1 MHHSIT
7 FAVACL
13 TTLSSLGSLNSMA
26 HAELRLPSIF
36 SDHMVLQRDMPV
48 RVWGWSEPG
57 SRIAVNLKQST
68 SDQGKWVEAYATSDV
83 DGRWHVALPDVSDT
97 EGSWTLTVEEYDEA
111 KPKTPIDTKE
121 VKDVLVGEVWI
132 CGGQSNMEWTI
143 DQVGDSNTI
152 PRSGIRLIKA
162 PHVLATEPQD
172 DIEARWELCDVKT
185 LGNWS
190 AVGFFF
196 GETLRNELDVPI
208 GLIST
213 NWGGTRIEPWIE
225 RADLAAH
232 PMFSE
237 RPIAL
242 QSEIDAY
249 ETISDAD
256 RTLRRDAISRQRERK
271 ATSYWAQI
279 MDIDPGDNG
288 GWMTPEFDDDGWS
301 TMELPAEWENAE
313 PDMSDFD
320 GTVWFRKTV
329 EIPRSWRDKRLLLE
343 LGRIDDSDRTYVN
356 GVLVGSSTN
365 LHDTIRTYEI
375 DPETIGKGSVTIAVC
390 VMDPHGAGG
399 FTGPSM
405 MFTVKSEDIKDW
417 ADREV
422 MSVDL
427 HGTWRWKTGVAG
439 TLTTNLDEESMR
451 KPGMTPQSPG
461 TLHDAMIAPFVP
473 YGARGA
479 IWYQGESN
487 SEQAEEYRALLP
499 LLIESWREDFGSHL
513 AFGIVQ
519 LAAFKQASDDPDQ
532 GGWAQLRDAQLHA
545 YETVPG
551 TGLAVTTDVG
561 DANDIHPRR
570 KKPVGERLGWW
581 ALHDVYGKESFTP
594 SGPIALK
601 AVADGNKVIVTFDHA
616 EGGLLVPTPEG
627 VRESPPFAGD
637 WRVTEGFA
645 LAGDDGVFHWAKAR
659 FIGSLNR
666 VELFSNE
673 VPVPR
678 IVSYGWQDNPVR
690 ANVMN
695 SAGLPASPFKIPV
708 ESKN

>member
-1 MHHSIT
+1 
-7 FAVACL
+7 
-13 TTLSSLGSLNSMA
+13 MA

-36 SDHMVLQRDMPV
+36 SDHMVIQRNMPV
-48 RVWGWSEPG
+48 EVWGWADPG
-57 SRIAVNLKQST
+57 SRVAVSLKQMKQGLPRMVDAYGT
-68 SDQGKWVEAYATSDV
+68 SDE
-83 DGRWHVALPDVSDT
+83 DGRWSVVLSEVSSTNDN
-97 EGSWTLTVEEYDEA
+97 WTLTIEEYGEA
-111 KPKTPIDTKE
+111 DPKRPIDTKMIE
-121 VKDVLVGEVWI
+121 DVLVGEVWI

-143 DQVGDSNTI
+143 DGIGDQAGDKRALTR
-152 PRSGIRLIKA
+152 PRMRLIKA
-162 PHVLATEPQD
+162 PHVLATDPQEN
-172 DIEARWELCDVKT
+172 IEARWEVCTERTV
-185 LGNWS
+185 GNWS

-196 GETLRNELDVPI
+196 GDTLMSELDVPI

-237 RPIAL
+237 RTIAL
-242 QSEIDAY
+242 QDEIATY
-249 ETISDAD
+249 ESITEAD
-256 RTLRRDAISRQRERK
+256 SLQRRDAISRQRERK
-271 ATSYWAQI
+271 ATRYWTQI
-279 MDIDPGDNG
+279 MEIDPGHVG
-288 GWMTPEFDDDGWS
+288 GWMNPEFDDDGWN

-313 PDMSDFD
+313 PDMVDFD

-329 EIPRSWRDKRLLLE
+329 EIPRSWRDKTLELE

-356 GVLVGSSTN
+356 GLLIGSSTN
-365 LHDTIRTYEI
+365 LHNTIRTYEI
-375 DPETIGKGSVTIAVC
+375 DPEAIGKGSVTIAVC

-405 MFTVKSEDIKDW
+405 TLTPKGEDL
-417 ADREV
+417 EGL
-422 MSVDL
+422 DL
-427 HGTWRWKTGVAG
+427 HGPWRCKEGVAS
-439 TLTTNLDEESMR
+439 TLTTNLEGDAMR

-473 YGARGA
+473 YGVQGA

-487 SEQAEEYRALLP
+487 SGQAEEYRELLP
-499 LLIESWREDFGSHL
+499 LLIESWREDFGAHL

-519 LAAFKQASDDPDQ
+519 LAAFKPFSEDPDQ
-532 GGWAQLRDAQLHA
+532 GGWAHLRDAQLHA
-545 YETVPG
+545 FKTVPG

-561 DANDIHPRR
+561 NANDIHPRR

-594 SGPIALK
+594 SGPIASK
-601 AVADGNKVIVTFDHA
+601 VVADGNRVTITFEHA
-616 EGGLLVPTPEG
+616 EGGLFVPRRPDRVAEP
-627 VRESPPFAGD
+627 PPFGGD
-637 WRVTEGFA
+637 WRIPDGFA

-659 FIGSLNR
+659 FRGTNG
-666 VELFSNE
+666 VELYSNE
-673 VPVPR
+673 VQVPR

-690 ANVMN
+690 TNVMN

-708 ESKN
+708 E

>member
-1 MHHSIT
+1 MNHPI
-7 FAVACL
+7 ALAAACL
-13 TTLSSLGSLNSMA
+13 TVLTSTV

-36 SDHMVLQRDMPV
+36 SDHMVIQRDMPV
-48 RVWGWSEPG
+48 EVWGWSDPG
-57 SRIAVNLKQST
+57 SHVEVSLKQT
-68 SDQGKWVEAYATSDV
+68 SSEGTEPVFARGISDEA
-83 DGRWHVALPDVSDT
+83 GRWSVRLPEVSSTNDN
-97 EGSWTLTVEEYDEA
+97 WTLTVEEYDAADPKRA
-111 KPKTPIDTKE
+111 KDTTLIE
-121 VKDVLVGEVWI
+121 DVLVGEVWI
-132 CGGQSNMEWTI
+132 CGGQSNMEWSLDAI
-143 DQVGDSNTI
+143 GDEAGDKRALTR
-152 PRSGIRLIKA
+152 PRMRLIKA

-172 DIEARWELCDVKT
+172 DIEARWEVCTDRSV
-185 LGNWS
+185 GNWS

-196 GETLRNELDVPI
+196 GDTLMSELDVPV

-232 PMFSE
+232 PTFAE
-237 RPIAL
+237 RTTAL
-242 QSEIDAY
+242 QDEIDAY
-249 ETISDAD
+249 ETISEAG
-256 RTLRRDAISRQRERK
+256 RLQRREAISRQRERK
-271 ATSYWAQI
+271 ASRYWSEI
-279 MDIDPGDNG
+279 MEIDPGHEG
-288 GWMTPEFDDDGWS
+288 GWMNPEFDDGGWN
-301 TMELPAEWENAE
+301 TMELPAEWENTE
-313 PDMSDFD
+313 PDLSDFD
-320 GTVWFRKTV
+320 GTVWFRKTI

-356 GVLVGSSTN
+356 GHLVGSSTN

-375 DPETIGKGSVTIAVC
+375 DSETIGKGSVTIAVC

-405 MFTVKSEDIKDW
+405 MLTMKSEDIKDW
-417 ADREV
+417 ADSEV

-427 HGTWRWKTGVAG
+427 YGTWRWKAGVAS
-439 TLTTNLDEESMR
+439 TLTTNLDGESMR

-473 YGARGA
+473 YGVRGA

-487 SEQAEEYRALLP
+487 SGQAEEYRELLP
-499 LLIESWREDFGSHL
+499 LLIESWREDFGAHL

-519 LAAFKQASDDPDQ
+519 LAAFKQTSDDPDQ
-532 GGWAQLRDAQLHA
+532 GGWAELRDAQLHA
-545 YETVPG
+545 HEMVPG

-581 ALHDVYGKESFTP
+581 ALHDVYDKESFTP
-594 SGPIALK
+594 SGPIPLQ

-616 EGGLLVPTPEG
+616 EGGLLVPTPDE

-637 WRVTEGFA
+637 WRDSQGFA

-659 FIGSLNR
+659 FMRSSNR

-673 VPVPR
+673 VKVPR
-678 IVSYGWQDNPVR
+678 IVSYGWQDNPVH

-708 ESKN
+708 EEKN

>member
-1 MHHSIT
+1 
-7 FAVACL
+7 
-13 TTLSSLGSLNSMA
+13 MA

-68 SDQGKWVEAYATSDV
+68 SDQGRWAEAYATSDV

-97 EGSWTLTVEEYDEA
+97 EGVWTLTVEEYDEA

-121 VKDVLVGEVWI
+121 IKDVLMGEVWI
-132 CGGQSNMEWTI
+132 CGGQSNMEWTM
-143 DQVGDSNTI
+143 DQIGDSDTL
-152 PRSGIRLIKA
+152 PRSGIRVIKA

-172 DIEARWELCDVKT
+172 DIEARWELCDAKT
-185 LGNWS
+185 IGNWS

-232 PMFSE
+232 PTFTK
-237 RPIAL
+237 RTIAL
-242 QSEIDAY
+242 QREIAAY
-249 ETISDAD
+249 ESISDSD
-256 RTLRRDAISRQRERK
+256 RMQRRDALSRRRESK
-271 ATSYWAQI
+271 AAGYWAQI
-279 MDIDPGDNG
+279 MDIDPGNKG
-288 GWMTPEFDDDGWS
+288 GWMNPEFDDDTWP
-301 TMELPAEWENAE
+301 TMDLPAEWENAE
-313 PDMSDFD
+313 PDMVDFD
-320 GTVWFRKTV
+320 GTVWFRKTI
-329 EIPRSWRDKRLLLE
+329 EIPRSWRDRTLTLE

-356 GVLVGSSTN
+356 GLLIGSSTN

-375 DPETIGKGSVTIAVC
+375 EPEAIGKGSVTIAVC

-399 FTGPSM
+399 FTGPGM
-405 MFTVKSEDIKDW
+405 TLKPMGKEI
-417 ADREV
+417 EGL
-422 MSVDL
+422 DL
-427 HGTWRWKTGVAG
+427 RGTWRWKEGVAS
-439 TLTTNLDEESMR
+439 TLTTNLDAEAMTR
-451 KPGMTPQSPG
+451 PGMTPQSPG

-473 YGARGA
+473 YGVRGA

-487 SEQAEEYRALLP
+487 SSQAEEYRELLP

-519 LAAFKQASDDPDQ
+519 LASFKQTSDDPDQ
-532 GGWAQLRDAQLHA
+532 GGWAELRDAQLHA
-545 YETVPG
+545 FKTIPG

-581 ALHDVYGKESFTP
+581 ALHDVYGKDSFTP

-601 AVADGNKVIVTFDHA
+601 AVADGNKVVVTFDHA
-616 EGGLLVPTPEG
+616 EGGLFVPTPER
-627 VRESPPFAGD
+627 VRDSPAFAGD
-637 WRVTEGFA
+637 WRVPQGFA
-645 LAGDDGVFHWAKAR
+645 LAGDDGVFHWAEAR
-659 FIGSLNR
+659 FIRSLNR

-673 VPVPR
+673 VQVPR
-678 IVSYGWQDNPVR
+678 IVSYAWQDNPVR
-690 ANVMN
+690 ANVTN
-695 SAGLPASPFKIPV
+695 SAGLPAAPFKIPV

>member
-1 MHHSIT
+1 
-7 FAVACL
+7 
-13 TTLSSLGSLNSMA
+13 MA

-68 SDQGKWVEAYATSDV
+68 SDQGRWAEAYATSDV

-97 EGSWTLTVEEYDEA
+97 EGVWTLTVEEYDEA

-121 VKDVLVGEVWI
+121 IKDVLMGEVWI
-132 CGGQSNMEWTI
+132 CGGQSNMEWTM
-143 DQVGDSNTI
+143 DQIGDSDTL

-172 DIEARWELCDVKT
+172 DIEARWELCDAKT
-185 LGNWS
+185 IGNWS

-232 PMFSE
+232 PTFTK
-237 RPIAL
+237 RTIAL
-242 QSEIDAY
+242 QREIAAY
-249 ETISDAD
+249 ESISDSD
-256 RTLRRDAISRQRERK
+256 RMQRRDALSRRRESK
-271 ATSYWAQI
+271 AAGYWAQI
-279 MDIDPGDNG
+279 MDIDPGNKG
-288 GWMTPEFDDDGWS
+288 GWMNPEFDDDTWP
-301 TMELPAEWENAE
+301 TMDLPAEWENAE
-313 PDMSDFD
+313 PDMVDFD
-320 GTVWFRKTV
+320 GTVWFRKTI
-329 EIPRSWRDKRLLLE
+329 EIPRSWRDRTLTLE

-356 GVLVGSSTN
+356 GLLIGSSTN

-375 DPETIGKGSVTIAVC
+375 EPEAIGKGSVTIAVC

-399 FTGPSM
+399 FTGPGM
-405 MFTVKSEDIKDW
+405 TLTPMGKDI
-417 ADREV
+417 EGL
-422 MSVDL
+422 DL
-427 HGTWRWKTGVAG
+427 RGTWRWKEGVAS
-439 TLTTNLDEESMR
+439 TLTTNLDAGAMTR
-451 KPGMTPQSPG
+451 PGMTPQSPG
-461 TLHDAMIAPFVP
+461 TLHDAMISPFVP
-473 YGARGA
+473 YGVRGA

-487 SEQAEEYRALLP
+487 SSQAEEYRELLP

-519 LAAFKQASDDPDQ
+519 LASFKQTSDDPDQ
-532 GGWAQLRDAQLHA
+532 GGWAELRDAQLHA
-545 YETVPG
+545 FKTIPG

-581 ALHDVYGKESFTP
+581 ALHDVYGKDSFTP

-601 AVADGNKVIVTFDHA
+601 AVADGNKVVVTFDHA
-616 EGGLLVPTPEG
+616 EGGLFVPTPER
-627 VRESPPFAGD
+627 VRDSPAFAGD
-637 WRVTEGFA
+637 WRVPQGFA
-645 LAGDDGVFHWAKAR
+645 LAGDDGVFHWAESR
-659 FIGSLNR
+659 FIRSLNR

-673 VPVPR
+673 VQVPR

-690 ANVMN
+690 ANVTN
-695 SAGLPASPFKIPV
+695 SAGLPAAPFKIPV